1 MKDLDNINAVG
12 NRLLFAVVLC
22 FVAFGFSM
30 LSEGYLNQYFSII
43 SVVLTCVAI
52 PVTYLWGG
60 VAIHGGTDSGR
71 DWRWFQP
78 LRGGIRFVI
87 FQALGWSF
95 FALSFLLPAV
105 PWIAAWY
112 YPGVVV
118 KGLTVAGGASAV
130 LSQLLMVTSLLSY
143 KKPKSTKK
151 GTGKKIKKNQKNQKN
166 QKQDDVNI
174 GGENTRDEDVVDI
187 VNHRFSHLQTFIHSD
202 SGKLWWRSF
211 LGIQFGLVLVGC
223 GVAVVADLWMTDYVG
238 HHAVL
243 GCFSLACVAVGV
255 GVTHG
260 VGGSWAYFDK
270 NWQFILPGGSY
281 IFVSLQTL
289 GWTFF
294 SMAILIFLLQ
304 IFQFHAAPP
313 LVTGGVSGLIADVL
327 LAGSLL
333 TRGPSSAPSRCRMPG
348 TSSRTERKRSSSA
361 GLTSSAGA
369 AAMNKENEEVV
380 EGVEEVEEEVEE
392 VDKEVEEVEVA
403 EVAEVVEGEVEEEE
417 DFNDSLSN
425 FNSLDGQVTEV
436 SYPKSFTHYADGV
449 TLWTMLLRTILV
461 TFIYNTQNLVFFL
474 VVFNVILANVYPKT
488 IVTLWILGILLYPL
502 TFYNAP
508 MTKGTR
514 AVKWFQGHWMFKHIA
529 AYFDLKI
536 IYDDVKP
543 LSPDSRY
550 IFGFHPHGIIPLTIG
565 WACLSDLWQK
575 IFPNIHP
582 AALASSV
589 LHVVPFT
596 RDLNQMFGG
605 YAVTRI
611 GFLAA
616 LKR

>member
-1 MKDLDNINAVG
+1 
-12 NRLLFAVVLC
+12 
-22 FVAFGFSM
+22 
-30 LSEGYLNQYFSII
+30 
-43 SVVLTCVAI
+43 
-52 PVTYLWGG
+52 
-60 VAIHGGTDSGR
+60 
-71 DWRWFQP
+71 

-95 FALSFLLPAV
+95 FALSLLLPAV
-105 PWIAAWY
+105 PWIVAWY

-130 LSQLLMVTSLLSY
+130 LSQLLMITSLLSF
-143 KKPKSTKK
+143 KKPKSNKK
-151 GTGKKIKKNQKNQKN
+151 GKGAKTNEENQQKNQKN
-166 QKQDDVNI
+166 I
-174 GGENTRDEDVVDI
+174 L
-187 VNHRFSHLQTFIHSD
+187 NHRFSHLQTFVHSD
-202 SGKLWWRSF
+202 SGRLWWRSF

-255 GVTHG
+255 SVTHG

-270 NWQFILPGGSY
+270 NWQFVLPGGSY
-281 IFVSLQTL
+281 MFVGLQTL

-304 IFQFHAAPP
+304 IFQFNAAPP
-313 LVTGGVSGLIADVL
+313 LVTGGVSGLIAEVL
-327 LAGSLL
+327 LAVSLL
-333 TRGPSSAPSRCRMPG
+333 TRGVPAAPSRCRMPG
-348 TSSRTERKRSSSA
+348 ASIEREGGRCSSA
-361 GLTSSAGA
+361 GFTLA
-369 AAMNKENEEVV
+369 ADNIKREVV
-380 EGVEEVEEEVEE
+380 VDGEKAGDGEGLS
-392 VDKEVEEVEVA
+392 
-403 EVAEVVEGEVEEEE
+403 
-417 DFNDSLSN
+417 DSLKSDP
-425 FNSLDGQVTEV
+425 LDGQVTEV
-436 SYPKSFTHYADGV
+436 SYPKSFTHYANGV
-449 TLWTMLLRTILV
+449 SLWTMLLRIILV
-461 TFIYNTQNLVFFL
+461 TFMYNTQNLVFVLFVSN
-474 VVFNVILANVYPKT
+474 VVLANVYPKC
-488 IVTLWILGILLYPL
+488 ILTLWILGIVWYPL

-543 LSPDSRY
+543 LSPESRY

-565 WACLSDLWQK
+565 WACLSDLWQSV
-575 IFPNIHP
+575 FPNIHP

-605 YAVTRI
+605 YAVTRT